1 MTEYIV
7 KCKECVR
14 ISGATMQ
21 FPEYIDMNQE
31 IIRCRDCKH
40 GYEVEGG
47 MYDCLGKL
55 TTKWDYYNDEPQQNL
70 VEPDG
75 FCAWAER
82 NEVKE

>member
-1 MTEYIV
+1 MSEYIIT
-7 KCKECVR
+7 CDKETALWIANDVDSMKP
-14 ISGATMQ
+14 IV
-21 FPEYIDMNQE
+21 
-31 IIRCRDCKH
+31 RCRGCKH

-82 NEVKE
+82 KEVKE